1 MDEHIIRQSGAMMK
15 LSDISIT
22 RKFLIFLGIS
32 IIFICALII
41 IGVMNMLAM
50 SRASNGLYLSSS
62 SKSGIF
68 LKLSSGL
75 ADARMAV
82 LDMLSDPSK
91 ERLKAHLAAID
102 AGSETV
108 DESIK
113 MLFSNKKALEED
125 EVSAIE
131 AIKPLWDGFKATRD
145 KDIIPAI
152 VAGNYRE
159 AASIAETVQ
168 KQRFNQ
174 LKAIS
179 DMLIEHERLES
190 ADAHGLI
197 EKNLKNSIIWYIVI
211 STLGI
216 ASAVLSL
223 SYLSVNTVKR
233 LQAVTDGLKRV
244 EDGELGLRIEAGGR
258 DEIGGMAR
266 SFNKMTAQLY
276 EDRINQEQSSVN
288 LKWLA
293 VENAKKAEDYSSLN
307 NTLLNTQKELV
318 EKNMRLEQTL
328 ADIKKINEELT
339 DTRSK
344 MTQSEK
350 MASLG
355 VLSAGVAHEINNPI
369 GFVNSNF
376 NSLASY
382 TGIFAELYRF
392 DSELYDALKEGDIT
406 KAGETLKKI
415 ESYKEEV
422 DADFAIGDIKELIK
436 ESKDGI
442 DRVVKI
448 VTSLKEFSHAGTGG
462 RAECD
467 INKCIENTIT
477 LCWNQIKY
485 KAELV
490 REFGELP
497 PVWCNPHKMGQVFMN
512 IIVNAV
518 HAIADHGT
526 IRIKTYAHGEN
537 AVIKISDNGIGIPE
551 DVMKRLFEPFFTTK
565 PVGIGTGLGLSIVYG
580 IIKEH
585 NGSIDIQ
592 SRPFEET
599 TFTISIPISEKQA
612 NRALEEIVNYVI

>member
-1 MDEHIIRQSGAMMK
+1 MR

-22 RKFLIFLGIS
+22 RKFLVFFGIFL
-32 IIFICALII
+32 IFICALII

-68 LKLSSGL
+68 LKLRGAL
-75 ADARMAV
+75 ADTRMAL
-82 LDMLSDPSK
+82 LDTLSDPFK

-102 AGSETV
+102 NGSKTV

-113 MLFSNKKALEED
+113 ILFSNRKALEED

-131 AIKPLWDGFKATRD
+131 AIAPLWDDFKATRD
-145 KDIIPAI
+145 KAIIPAI
-152 VAGNYRE
+152 AAGNHRE
-159 AASIAETVQ
+159 AAFLAETVQ
-168 KQRFNQ
+168 KERFNQ

-197 EKNLKNSIIWYIVI
+197 ERNLKSSIIWYIVI

-328 ADIKKINEELT
+328 ADMKKINEELT

-382 TGIFAELYRF
+382 TGIFAELYRQ
-392 DSELYDALKEGDIT
+392 DSELYDALKQGDII
-406 KAGETLKKI
+406 KAGKTLQKI
-415 ESYKEEV
+415 ESYKNEV
-422 DADFAIGDIKELIK
+422 DADFAIGDIKELLK

-448 VTSLKEFSHAGTGG
+448 VTSLKEFSHAGSGDRT
-462 RAECD
+462 ECD

-518 HAIADHGT
+518 HAISDHGT

-537 AVIKISDNGIGIPE
+537 AIIKISDNGVGIPD

-599 TFTISIPISEKQA
+599 TFTISIPLSEKQA
-612 NRALEEIVNYVI
+612 NRGLEGIVNYVI

>member
-1 MDEHIIRQSGAMMK
+1 MTRLD
-15 LSDISIT
+15 DISIT
-22 RKFLIFLGIS
+22 KKFLIFLGIS

-41 IGVMNMLAM
+41 IGVMNMLAV
-50 SRASNGLYLSSS
+50 SRASNGLYLTSSN
-62 SKSGIF
+62 KSGIF

-75 ADARMAV
+75 ADARRAV
-82 LDMLSDPSK
+82 LDMLSDSSQK
-91 ERLKAHLAAID
+91 RLKAHLAAID
-102 AGSETV
+102 DGSKTV
-108 DESIK
+108 DESLKI
-113 MLFSNKKALEED
+113 LLSNKQGLEED
-125 EVSAIE
+125 EVSALE
-131 AIKPLWDGFKATRD
+131 AINPLWDGFKTTRD
-145 KDIIPAI
+145 REIIPAI
-152 VAGNYRE
+152 NSGNYRK
-159 AASIAETVQ
+159 AAIIVETVQ
-168 KQRFNQ
+168 KERFSE

-179 DMLIEHERLES
+179 EMLIEHERLES
-190 ADAHGLI
+190 AEAHGLL
-197 EKNLKNSIIWYIVI
+197 EKRLKNSIIWYIVI
-211 STLGI
+211 SALGI
-216 ASAVLSL
+216 AATVLSL
-223 SYLSVNTVKR
+223 SYLSVNTLKR
-233 LQAVTDGLKRV
+233 LQTMTHGLKRV
-244 EDGELGLRIEAGGR
+244 EGGDLGFRIEAEGR
-258 DEIGGMAR
+258 DEIGDMAR
-266 SFNKMTAQLY
+266 SFNKMTAHLY

-288 LKWLA
+288 LNWLA

-318 EKNMRLEQTL
+318 EKNRRLEQTL

-350 MASLG
+350 MASIG

-382 TGIFAELYRF
+382 TEIFTELYRF
-392 DSELYDALKEGDIT
+392 DSELYDALKEGDIIR
-406 KAGETLKKI
+406 AEETLKKI
-415 ESYKEEV
+415 ESYKKEV
-422 DADFAIGDIKELIK
+422 DTDFAIGDIKELIK

-442 DRVVKI
+442 DRVVNI
-448 VTSLKEFSHAGTGG
+448 VTSLKEFSHAGTGD
-462 RAECD
+462 RTECD

-490 REFGELP
+490 REFGDLP

-518 HAIADHGT
+518 HAIADHGV
-526 IRIKTYAHGEN
+526 IRIKTYAQGEN

-551 DVMKRLFEPFFTTK
+551 DVMKRMFEPFFTTK

-585 NGSIDIQ
+585 NGSINIQ

-612 NRALEEIVNYVI
+612 GAAKAEIVNYVI

>member
-1 MDEHIIRQSGAMMK
+1 MR
-15 LSDISIT
+15 LSDITIT
-22 RKFLIFLGIS
+22 RKFLIFLGTS

-68 LKLSSGL
+68 LKLHSGL
-75 ADARMAV
+75 ADARMAL
-82 LDMLSDPSK
+82 LDTLSDPFK

-102 AGSETV
+102 NGSKTV

-113 MLFSNKKALEED
+113 ILFSNRKALEED

-131 AIKPLWDGFKATRD
+131 AIAPLWDDFKATRD

-152 VAGNYRE
+152 AAGNYRE
-159 AASIAETVQ
+159 AAGIAETVQ
-168 KQRFNQ
+168 KERFNQ

-197 EKNLKNSIIWYIVI
+197 EKKLKSSIIWYIVI
-211 STLGI
+211 SALGI

-233 LQAVTDGLKRV
+233 LQTVTDGLKRV

-293 VENAKKAEDYSSLN
+293 VEHAKKAEDYSSLN

-376 NSLASY
+376 NSLATIPGYSPSF
-382 TGIFAELYRF
+382 TGSRELYMRCRRGQ
-392 DSELYDALKEGDIT
+392 E
-406 KAGETLKKI
+406 
-415 ESYKEEV
+415 
-422 DADFAIGDIKELIK
+422 
-436 ESKDGI
+436 
-442 DRVVKI
+442 DRV
-448 VTSLKEFSHAGTGG
+448 LQRGG
-462 RAECD
+462 
-467 INKCIENTIT
+467 
-477 LCWNQIKY
+477 
-485 KAELV
+485 
-490 REFGELP
+490 
-497 PVWCNPHKMGQVFMN
+497 
-512 IIVNAV
+512 
-518 HAIADHGT
+518 
-526 IRIKTYAHGEN
+526 
-537 AVIKISDNGIGIPE
+537 
-551 DVMKRLFEPFFTTK
+551 
-565 PVGIGTGLGLSIVYG
+565 
-580 IIKEH
+580 
-585 NGSIDIQ
+585 
-592 SRPFEET
+592 
-599 TFTISIPISEKQA
+599 
-612 NRALEEIVNYVI
+612 